1 MKKTYWQKYRA
12 KHLPYSIITCRKCGK
27 DFNPSR
33 GHQKN
38 CPKCRFVECVQCGL
52 KVKADRYSRKF
63 CSRKCKDESLKGKPF
78 PSEKRGKRPRTYFK
92 TRRDKHG
99 CAEDREWRS
108 KVFERDNFTCQNCGQ
123 HGGKLQ
129 ADHMKSV
136 AAYPELR
143 HEVSNGRTLCVP
155 CHQKTPNYGYK
166 AVKEIAARRMS
177 QEVLI

>member
-1 MKKTYWQKYRA
+1 MIRNCPDCKKNFETKLSRQKKCDTCKYNTCETCGFKYRPNHYA
-12 KHLPYSIITCRKCGK
+12 SKY
-27 DFNPSR
+27 
-33 GHQKN
+33 
-38 CPKCRFVECVQCGL
+38 
-52 KVKADRYSRKF
+52 
-63 CSRKCKDESLKGKPF
+63 CSNACKDMSLKGIDPIIRMK
-78 PSEKRGKRPRTYFK
+78 KRGIKPRTYLK
-92 TRRDKHG
+92 NHRDKHG
-99 CAEDREWRS
+99 SAEDMEWRS

-166 AVKEIAARRMS
+166 AVKEIAARRMR